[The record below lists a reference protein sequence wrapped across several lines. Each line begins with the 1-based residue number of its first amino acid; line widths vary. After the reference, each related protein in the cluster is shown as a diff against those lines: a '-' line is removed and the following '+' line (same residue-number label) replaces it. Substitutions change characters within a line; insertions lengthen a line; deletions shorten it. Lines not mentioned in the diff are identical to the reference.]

1 MSVIDSLHRLTRKT
15 AEANNSSALRRAL
28 AKIWQLTDVCV
39 CVCVYKTRLTTIT
52 TVNSIHQI
60 DKI

>member
-39 CVCVYKTRLTTIT
+39 CVCIK
-52 TVNSIHQI
+52 QG
-60 DKI
+60 